1 MYVYT
6 KTLNHIDKKTEL
18 FFFLVTNEDP
28 SLTLLVVTLSEFL
41 SSNLAC

>member
-18 FFFLVTNEDP
+18 FFFVTNEDP